1 MQVFGEKRYNDLNTY
16 LRTHFGTKVYK
27 LALSASA
34 ACPNRDGTCGF
45 GGCIFCS
52 EGGSGDF
59 AAPLSM
65 CIPEHNFWAKE
76 RLKEKLANEYETA
89 KYIAYFQSYTN
100 TYGDI
105 ALLKEKFMQ
114 AASDPAICAVSIGTR
129 PDCVGEDVIAML
141 KEVMESAGKPV
152 WIELGLQTIH
162 EETARFIRRGYALP
176 VFDDAVKRL
185 RAAGIEVIVHV
196 ILGLPG
202 ETAEDMLETVKYV
215 GSSDVQGIKLQLLHV
230 LEGTELGRMYERGEV
245 RPAEN
250 IREYECGNM
259 TGDHGGSAN
268 TEGYHRLQITDPD
281 LYIDVIIHA
290 LELLPPHI
298 VIHRLTGDAPH
309 EKLLFPKWSA
319 NKRLTLNGIIR
330 EMKMRDTM
338 QGRLAGKTPTADKQ
352 ETGSRKQISGRT
364 APCDSSK

>member
-1 MQVFGEKRYNDLNTY
+1 MNDGKRYNDLNSY
-16 LRTHFGTKVYK
+16 LRNRFGTKVYK

-59 AAPLSM
+59 AAPLAMS
-65 CIPEHNFWAKE
+65 IPEQISWAKE
-76 RLKEKLANEYETA
+76 RLKEKLASEYETA

-114 AASDPAICAVSIGTR
+114 AASDPAVCAVSIGTR

-141 KEVMESAGKPV
+141 EEVMAFTGKPV

-185 RAAGIEVIVHV
+185 RAAGLEVIVHV

-202 ETAEDMLETVKYV
+202 ETAEDILETVKYV
-215 GSSDVQGIKLQLLHV
+215 GACDIQGIKLQLLHV

-245 RPAEN
+245 RPA
-250 IREYECGNM
+250 GNLD
-259 TGDHGGSAN
+259 GD
-268 TEGYHRLQITDPD
+268 RL
-281 LYIDVIIHA
+281 LYIMEPDIYIDTLIRA
-290 LELLPPHI
+290 LEILPPHI

-309 EKLLFPKWSA
+309 DKLLFPKWSA
-319 NKRLTLNGIIR
+319 NKRLTLNGVIR
-330 EMKMRDTM
+330 EMKRRDTV
-338 QGRLAGKTPTADKQ
+338 QGKYAVK
-352 ETGSRKQISGRT
+352 E
-364 APCDSSK
+364 

>member
-1 MQVFGEKRYNDLNTY
+1 MDNGKRYNDLNSY
-16 LRTHFGTKVYK
+16 LRNRFGTKVYK

-59 AAPLSM
+59 AAPPEMS
-65 CIPEHNFWAKE
+65 IPEQIGWAKE
-76 RLKEKLANEYETA
+76 RLRGKLANEYETA

-105 ALLKEKFMQ
+105 EQLREKFLQ
-114 AASDPAICAVSIGTR
+114 AASDSQICAVSIGTR
-129 PDCVGEDVIAML
+129 PDCVGEEVIEML
-141 KEVMESAGKPV
+141 KEVMDSAGKPV

-185 RAAGIEVIVHV
+185 RAAGLEVIVHV

-215 GSSDVQGIKLQLLHV
+215 GACDIQGIKLQLLHV

-250 IREYECGNM
+250 IRGYECGNT

-268 TEGYHRLQITDPD
+268 TEGYHRLLIKNPEI
-281 LYIDVIIHA
+281 YIEVIIRA

-309 EKLLFPKWSA
+309 DRLIFPKWSA
-319 NKRLTLNGIIR
+319 NKRLTLNGVIR
-330 EMKMRDTM
+330 EMKLRDTV
-338 QGRLAGKTPTADKQ
+338 QGRLSNKEQRNGAADCAR
-352 ETGSRKQISGRT
+352 EL
-364 APCDSSK
+364 

>member
-16 LRTHFGTKVYK
+16 LRTRFGTKVYK

-59 AAPLSM
+59 AAPIEMS
-65 CIPEHNFWAKE
+65 IPDQLAWARE
-76 RLKEKLANEYETA
+76 RLRVKLANEYENA

-105 ALLKEKFMQ
+105 AHLKEVFT
-114 AASDPAICAVSIGTR
+114 AAAADPSVCALSIGTR
-129 PDCVGEDVIAML
+129 PDCVGDEVIVML
-141 KEVMESAGKPV
+141 EEVRSVSGKPI

-162 EETARFIRRGYALP
+162 EGTARFIRRGYALP
-176 VFDDAVKRL
+176 VFDDAVRRL
-185 RAAGIEVIVHV
+185 RAAGLEVIVHV

-202 ETAEDMLETVKYV
+202 ETKEDMLETVKYV
-215 GSSDVQGIKLQLLHV
+215 GNCDIQGIKLQLLHV
-230 LEGTELGRMYERGEV
+230 MRGTDLGRMYESGEV
-245 RPAEN
+245 CSADSACEN
-250 IREYECGNM
+250 SRVEIRY
-259 TGDHGGSAN
+259 
-268 TEGYHRLQITDPD
+268 
-281 LYIDVIIHA
+281 LYINTSEEYINILTDA

-309 EKLLFPKWSA
+309 DKLLFPMWSA
-319 NKRLTLNGIIR
+319 NKRITLNGVIR
-330 EMKMRDTM
+330 EMKLRNTV
-338 QGRLAGKTPTADKQ
+338 QGAR
-352 ETGSRKQISGRT
+352 TGGAEIQN
-364 APCDSSK
+364 